1 MQQIIEY
8 TRILPSLYQLG
19 MTNAYAY
26 LPEEGKAADIVRE
39 ISALAIYERCG
50 TFIYLCRSMEDRQ
63 QRLVTLME
71 NFVRRPTVIF
81 LDNQGDYA
89 GHWKMQKWYVKEGRM
104 AQTGLL
110 RICGFRMLFPGLV
123 KVEAAAEG
131 IHIEQARF
139 GKNEAEACKAAVLS
153 WDGKLHFLVHA
164 GQCFRREAQ
173 IRYELDGY
181 DTLTRRWLPVVCEA
195 ENLWWD
201 SESGGQDDT
210 EIWAQAEV
218 TWDNGG
224 AVMFTFPERTV
235 LHIADFPG
243 IRMRELF
250 FRFAKGTESS
260 YLAPFGRGEFVEN
273 ADVHIDGKGFF
284 RVYNGSGVELAIRP
298 EGYLG
303 GRGLCAEIPLLQI
316 CASFYGAGIEKMTEA
331 SLPVLPMKEGE
342 GRKRAGRL
350 FDRKIREGSR
360 LAYHRNAWFAE
371 RGFET
376 CLRGR
381 EILWVNLYG
390 TERKVPGIALCRP
403 ALELTQIVT
412 TDEFFVL
419 LSGQDRHLFAIP
431 YTINAKRLKRAAE
444 TGYPERECSRLAA
457 YYPAGQIFLGEDS
470 FRQGVELAGCAY
482 APQLKGACHHFRMT
496 AAGEEYRFA
505 PDTWDEEGIF
515 LLIKKGK
522 RHSVRELA
530 EAPIL
535 WDLWTKDKERERRLL
550 EEICQDAEEVSGG
563 EALVQRDWEGSM
575 VIFDRKH
582 PDGERRILLLHY
594 LEAACSVLIIRQSPA
609 PPAGK

>member
-8 TRILPSLYQLG
+8 TRILPSLYRLG

-26 LPEEGKAADIVRE
+26 LPEEETADIVQE

-50 TFIYLCRSMEDRQ
+50 TFIYLCRPMEDHQ
-63 QRLVTLME
+63 QRLVKLME

-81 LDNQGDYA
+81 LNNQGDYA

-104 AQTGLL
+104 AQTGIL
-110 RICGFRMLFPGLV
+110 RMCGFRMLFPGLA

-131 IHIEQARF
+131 MHIEQARF
-139 GKNEAEACKAAVLS
+139 GRNETAACKAAVLS

-164 GQCFRREAQ
+164 GQCFRRETQ

-195 ENLWWD
+195 GNLWWD
-201 SESGGQDDT
+201 RENGRQGDT

-218 TWDNGG
+218 SWDNGG
-224 AVMFTFPERTV
+224 ATMLTFPEQTI

-250 FRFAKGTESS
+250 FRFARGTESF

-273 ADVHIDGKGFF
+273 ADVHIDGMGFF
-284 RVYNGSGVELAIRP
+284 RIYSGSGVELSIRP

-303 GRGLCAEIPLLQI
+303 ERGICAEISLVHI
-316 CASFYGAGIEKMTEA
+316 CAPFYGAGIEKETVA
-331 SLPVLPMKEGE
+331 ALPVLPMNTGE
-342 GRKRAGRL
+342 GKKRAKRL
-350 FDRKIREGSR
+350 FDRKMRECSR
-360 LAYHRNAWFAE
+360 LAYHRNAGFAE

-403 ALELTQIVT
+403 GPELTQIVT

-444 TGYPERECSRLAA
+444 MGYPERECSRLAA
-457 YYPAGQIFLGEDS
+457 YYPVGRIFLSEAS
-470 FRQGVELAGCAY
+470 FRQGIGLAGCAY
-482 APQLKGACHHFRMT
+482 APQLQGACHHFQMT
-496 AAGEEYRFA
+496 AAGEDYRFA
-505 PDTWDEEGIF
+505 PDTWEEEGIF

-522 RHSVRELA
+522 SYSVRELA

-535 WDLWTKDKERERRLL
+535 WDLWTEDKEWERCLL
-550 EEICQDAEEVSGG
+550 EEICQDAEQVPGG
-563 EALVQRDWEGSM
+563 EAFGQRDWEGSM
-575 VIFDRKH
+575 VIFDKKH
-582 PDGERRILLLHY
+582 SGGERRILLLHY